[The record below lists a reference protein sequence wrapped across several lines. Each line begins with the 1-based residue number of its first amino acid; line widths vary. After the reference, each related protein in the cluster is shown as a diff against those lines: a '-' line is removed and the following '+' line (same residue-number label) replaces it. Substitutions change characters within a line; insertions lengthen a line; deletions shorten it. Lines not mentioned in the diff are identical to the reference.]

1 MGMKKYR
8 VRLIRPVFQV
18 AVVDVDASG
27 ETEAMFEAVC
37 RAETIPEKEWA
48 GEFDPENYF
57 YDIQCIQEAE
67 MMDDDSIFV
76 GTGEDRK
83 YLLLKADTDSGEGEV
98 TFQPWMSEISDLM
111 VADLCSDWSSQL
123 VELEK
128 EGASNY
134 YEALEQQLHLK
145 NRAPAKVIPFRRP
158 DSSEED

>member
-1 MGMKKYR
+1 
-8 VRLIRPVFQV
+8 
-18 AVVDVDASG
+18 
-27 ETEAMFEAVC
+27 
-37 RAETIPEKEWA
+37 
-48 GEFDPENYF
+48 
-57 YDIQCIQEAE
+57 
-67 MMDDDSIFV
+67 
-76 GTGEDRK
+76 
-83 YLLLKADTDSGEGEV
+83 
-98 TFQPWMSEISDLM
+98 M